1 VGFASKRIGE
11 ENMRLIAPVNARN
24 AACRVT
30 SDQEPRPPL
39 LSTFADGPMSLR
51 SSANHRRCRALF
63 LFALAILCLFL
74 PAFPIGAQGEKSYV
88 GTEACKGCHEKE
100 HRSFA
105 THSKM
110 SNSFHSVARMKKG
123 LTGDEI
129 KKCYECH
136 TTGYGQPGGFRSE
149 AETPGLKNLG
159 CESCHGPGSS
169 HASSGNPK
177 EIKTHLEIKDC
188 ERCHARDRVAAFNY
202 KPLLFGGAH

>member
-1 VGFASKRIGE
+1 
-11 ENMRLIAPVNARN
+11 MRLIAPVNART

-30 SDQEPRPPL
+30 SDQERRPPL
-39 LSTFADGPMSLR
+39 PSTFADAPPSGPMSLS
-51 SSANHRRCRALF
+51 SSAKHRPCRALI
-63 LFALAILCLFL
+63 LFTLAICLSL
-74 PAFPIGAQGEKSYV
+74 PAFSIGAQGEKGYV
-88 GTEACKGCHEKE
+88 GAETCKGCHEKE
-100 HRSFA
+100 HTSFA

-110 SNSFHSVARMKKG
+110 SSSFHSVARMKKG

-169 HASSGNPK
+169 HALSGNPK
-177 EIKTHLEIKDC
+177 EIKAHLEIKDC